1 MPDEEEFPSRTMM
14 KQIHY
19 MISPLH
25 HAASDQEEAQSEGER
40 QQSPGTAALL
50 AEEYHQGPHQ
60 EKVAPAPPAPT
71 QSPIDRRI
79 SEMRYQGSFGNS
91 GRRIRKTAS
100 LSKQMQL
107 F

>member
-1 MPDEEEFPSRTMM
+1 MPDGEEFPSQTMM

-25 HAASDQEEAQSEGER
+25 HAVSDQEEAQSEGEG
-40 QQSPGTAALL
+40 QQSPGIAALL

-60 EKVAPAPPAPT
+60 EEVAPAPPAQT

-79 SEMRYQGSFGNS
+79 LGMRYQGSFGNS

-100 LSKQMQL
+100 PSKQMRL